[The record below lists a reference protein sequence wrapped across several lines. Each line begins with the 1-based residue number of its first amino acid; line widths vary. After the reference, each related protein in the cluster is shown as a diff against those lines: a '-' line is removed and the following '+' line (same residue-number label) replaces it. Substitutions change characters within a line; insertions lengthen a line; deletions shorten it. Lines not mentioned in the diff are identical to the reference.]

1 MKLNRYCFA
10 ANPNSSHK
18 TSPRMSVHT
27 SKAMTLMDFC
37 INALEKV
44 ILLAQVTPRM
54 L

>member
-1 MKLNRYCFA
+1 MKLNRHCFA